1 MTPLFEDDT
10 PISTAQTGTG
20 LFADV
25 ALEHGF
31 DNAAGGLTYA
41 VPADLIDLA
50 PGERVLVP
58 LGNKNKPVAGF
69 VTEVRNTSGLPAG
82 KDKRLK
88 AILHRDPQQI
98 ALTPDLI
105 ELARWMAGYYCC
117 PIGMVLGSMLPAAV
131 KKDTGR
137 VVRTMVS
144 LAQTPEKTEQSQDD
158 KADTPSK
165 SDKPA
170 KPLKLTKLQQAVLDT
185 AKKLLDAGEPWTEP
199 KVLAD
204 EAGAKSVAP
213 VKQLIDKGLL
223 VATKA
228 SSVQSSFDKETK
240 DQRMDADNPVAT
252 PMPTLNDHQAKA
264 VDRIVASIEDGFG
277 VHVLHGV
284 TGSGKTEVYLRAIQG
299 LADGGG
305 EGPDEKSHKKGVIVL
320 VPEIALTPQTVAR
333 FLGRFQGVA
342 VLHSGL
348 TAAQRHEQ
356 WRRIRQG
363 DAHIVVGARSAI
375 FAPLKNLGLI
385 IVDEEHEHSYKQDQL
400 PRYHARDVAIK
411 RAHLLNVPVVLGSAT
426 PSLESYYNAVHK
438 KNYHLIEL
446 PERVMG
452 LKMPAVQIVD
462 MAEERRH
469 RKGVHLLSQR
479 LEQAIAHT
487 LERGGQT
494 LLLLNRRGY
503 ANYIACP
510 DHKCGW
516 MLTCQY
522 CDASMV
528 YHKDKALPL
537 GGVVRCHHCT
547 AEQILPQHCPVC
559 SKKVTVF
566 GLGVQRVEEELFR
579 KFPDHLSSDTLLR
592 MDSDTMRTGQD
603 YFESLQRFRRGQIK
617 VLVGT
622 QMIAKGLD
630 FPNVRV
636 VGVISGDTSLNMP
649 DFRAAERTFQLIA
662 QVAGRAGRAG
672 ESAAACVIVQT
683 FNPDDEAI
691 NDAAKHDFV
700 GFATKEMAIRIEAK
714 LPPASR
720 MARIVVRDCDHAT
733 SVELASELAGHLEHF
748 NTQQGSHVQ
757 IRGPAACP
765 IARVAEFYR
774 MQIEL
779 TAPDAAT
786 LQKLMTALRNAKV
799 LKSDAATAVDV
810 DPVDLL

>member
-1 MTPLFEDDT
+1 MTPLFEDDQ
-10 PISTAQTGTG
+10 PIVNEAAASG

-31 DNAAGGLTYA
+31 DSAAGGLTYA
-41 VPADLIDLA
+41 VPKELSDLA

-69 VTEVRNTSGLPAG
+69 VTDVRTASGLPAG

-137 VVRTMVS
+137 VIRTMVS
-144 LAQTPEKTEQSQDD
+144 LAESHETLKEQ
-158 KADTPSK
+158 
-165 SDKPA
+165 
-170 KPLKLTKLQQAVLDT
+170 LKLTKLQQTVLDT
-185 AKKLLDAGEPWTEP
+185 AKKFLDAGEPWTEP

-213 VKQLIDKGLL
+213 IKQLLDKGLL

-228 SSVQSSFDKETK
+228 SSVESSFDKQTQA
-240 DQRMDADNPVAT
+240 QRQSEHGDGEKPTPAPV
-252 PMPTLNDHQAKA
+252 LNKHQAAA
-264 VDRIVASIEDGFG
+264 VDRIVASIAQGFG

-284 TGSGKTEVYLRAIQG
+284 TGSGKTEVYLRAIEG
-299 LADGGG
+299 LTDGG
-305 EGPDEKSHKKGVIVL
+305 HKKGVIVL

-333 FLGRFQGVA
+333 FLGRFEGVA

-356 WRRIRQG
+356 WRRIYQG

-375 FAPLKNLGLI
+375 FAPLKNVGLI

-479 LEQAIAHT
+479 LEQAIGHT

-547 AEQILPQHCPVC
+547 AEQVLPQVCPVC

-566 GLGVQRVEEELFR
+566 GLGVQRVEEELLR
-579 KFPDHLSSDTLLR
+579 KFPNQLSADTLLR

-603 YFESLQRFRRGQIK
+603 YFESLQKFRRGQLK

-672 ESAAACVIVQT
+672 ESAAATVIVQT
-683 FNPDDEAI
+683 FNPEDEAI
-691 NDAAKHDFV
+691 NFAAKHDYV
-700 GFATKEMAIRIEAK
+700 GFATKEMAIRVEAQ
-714 LPPASR
+714 LPPAGR
-720 MARIVVRDCDHAT
+720 MARIVVRDRDHAT
-733 SVELASELAGHLEHF
+733 SVELASELAGHLAHF
-748 NTQQGSHVQ
+748 NAEQGNHVQ
-757 IRGPAACP
+757 LRGPAACP

-774 MQIEL
+774 QQIEL
-779 TAPDAAT
+779 VAPDAAT

-799 LKSDAATAVDV
+799 LKSDATTAVDV